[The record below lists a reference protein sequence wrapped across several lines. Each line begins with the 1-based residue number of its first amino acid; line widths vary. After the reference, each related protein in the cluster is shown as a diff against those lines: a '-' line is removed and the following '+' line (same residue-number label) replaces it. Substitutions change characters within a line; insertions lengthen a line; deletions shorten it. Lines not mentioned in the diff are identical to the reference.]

1 MIWLIGMMGAGKSA
15 VGAAVARAA
24 GLRHVDT
31 DATIVERADA
41 TIDHLFETVGEP
53 TFRLFEA
60 AVVAELAAAGGDV
73 VVSTGGGAI
82 LDDASVAR
90 MRESGC
96 VVWLTA
102 APTDLAARVGDGA
115 GRPLLAGDPDGALDT
130 ILTQRAPRYEAAAHH
145 EVATAG
151 REAAEIAAEVLRLCR
166 PG

>member
-15 VGAAVARAA
+15 VGAAIAEAG

-41 TIDHLFETVGEP
+41 TIERLFETVGKA

-60 AVVAELAAAGGDV
+60 AVVAELAAAGGEV

-82 LDDASVAR
+82 LDEESVAA
-90 MRESGC
+90 MRDSGC

-102 APTDLAARVGDGA
+102 APADLAARVGDGA

-130 ILTQRAPRYEAAAHH
+130 ILTQRAPLYEAAAHH
-145 EVATAG
+145 EVATVG
-151 REAAEIAAEVLRLCR
+151 READEIAAEVLGLCR
-166 PG
+166 PD